1 MEKIK
6 QDAKKK
12 KYEFVLI
19 EAKTE
24 KQEGD
29 VAGSKLIKFYKHLN
43 SEIEKFFEIKK
54 KGFNYNGKKSARYFF
69 VVQKRKELLIHGPN
83 VNDKKNV
90 SAFKKKH
97 KNTFVKKNRICVK
110 KNVKVSLDKFIEV
123 WTKKNKKKVKE
134 MYVKGLKVLKK

>member
-1 MEKIK
+1 LKTPSIKSFEIKKTDLEKIK

-54 KGFNYNGKKSARYFF
+54 KDFNYNGKKSARYFF
-69 VVQKRKELLIHGPN
+69 VVKKRKR
-83 VNDKKNV
+83 
-90 SAFKKKH
+90 F
-97 KNTFVKKNRICVK
+97 
-110 KNVKVSLDKFIEV
+110 
-123 WTKKNKKKVKE
+123 
-134 MYVKGLKVLKK
+134 